1 MTNPTARIPPMAP
14 ILGDARAALLLLNG
28 VEDEP
33 AEEPDAE
40 LEPLWLVV
48 VVTIAGATLQSI
60 AISLFR
66 DKTMVMVGNAYVV
79 AAAAGVVAAVVLV
92 VAAR

>member
-1 MTNPTARIPPMAP
+1 MTNPTARTPPMAP
-14 ILGDARAALLLLNG
+14 VLGDTRAALLLLNG

-40 LEPLWLVV
+40 LEPLWLAV
-48 VVTIAGATLQSI
+48 VVTIAGAP
-60 AISLFR
+60 
-66 DKTMVMVGNAYVV
+66 VV

-92 VAAR
+92 VAVKGAPIENELLDA